1 MAAVNAADLPEGTVV
16 VDDDRHLAW
25 FAFGKSEATAER
37 WLVTGSGK
45 YITDESVS
53 AALLYTARVL
63 RFGY

>member
-1 MAAVNAADLPEGTVV
+1 MSDINAADLPEGSVV
-16 VDDDRHLAW
+16 VDDERRLAW
-25 FAFGKSEATAER
+25 FAFGKSEATTER